1 MNASHRILIVDDEPN
16 NCKTLQAIL
25 SPLGHSIHVAH
36 DGRAGLQLAQAIR
49 PDLILLDVMMP
60 ALDGYEVC
68 RRLRAD
74 PQLAE
79 VPIIIITALDDRDS
93 RLAGLEAGADDF
105 VPKPFDRL
113 ELRARVQTVIRLNR
127 YRQLTF
133 ERSRFAWMAEQSDD
147 GYLLLTQADQI
158 VYANLAARRFLGL
171 APDADIAQAGPF
183 AALSAARH
191 QVVALADPDQA
202 LLVRAET
209 EAERGQWLRVQSF
222 TVPGRV
228 AAGPAAQG
236 DAVRFVQLRD
246 ISQEMELQRGT
257 WSFGSIVAHKLR
269 SPVAAISGS
278 LDLLAEFI
286 DPEAVPGSGDMLS
299 LAQNSARQ
307 LRHAVDEVVR
317 FATGP
322 NEAERG
328 APFSTRDLPAL
339 VAALAVDLSLS
350 SVQVELDGD
359 VPVTPLALAGLTM
372 RLILAELLDNA
383 RKFHPHGGQPK
394 IRVRARAWRPAEA
407 AAGVLLIISDDGR
420 HLSPDQL
427 SRIWEPYYQVEKL
440 FTGQVQGMGLGL
452 SMIRGIVL
460 SAGGECQAL
469 NVADGPG
476 LSIELR
482 LPFKREGDG
491 HATGLVYGVEQRQ

>member
-1 MNASHRILIVDDEPN
+1 MHSPHRILIVDDEPN

-25 SPLGHSIHVAH
+25 SPLGHGIHFAH
-36 DGRAGLQLAQAIR
+36 DGRTGLDLAHAIR

-60 ALDGYEVC
+60 GLDGYEVC

-74 PQLAE
+74 PELAE

-133 ERSRFAWMAEQSDD
+133 ERTRFAWMAEQSDD
-147 GYLLLTQADQI
+147 GYLLLTQTDQI

-171 APDADIAQAGPF
+171 APEAEVTQLGSFAD
-183 AALSAARH
+183 LSAARY
-191 QVVALADPDQA
+191 QLVSSADPDQA

-209 EAERGQWLRVQSF
+209 DTERGQWLRVQSF
-222 TVPGRV
+222 IVPGRGV
-228 AAGPAAQG
+228 ASPAQHG

-246 ISQEMELQRGT
+246 VSQQMELQRGT

-269 SPVAAISGS
+269 TPVAAISGS
-278 LDLLAEFI
+278 LDLLSEI
-286 DPEAVPGSGDMLS
+286 VGPDGPPGAGDMLT
-299 LAQNSARQ
+299 LAQSSARQ
-307 LRHAVDEVVR
+307 LRAAVDDVVR

-328 APFSTRDLPAL
+328 TPFCTCDLQAL
-339 VAALAVDLSLS
+339 VAALATDLALTKVEVDLA
-350 SVQVELDGD
+350 DD
-359 VPVTPLALAGLTM
+359 VACKPLGLAGLTV
-372 RLILAELLDNA
+372 RLILAELLENA
-383 RKFHPHGGQPK
+383 RKFHPGSGQP
-394 IRVRARAWRPAEA
+394 RVKVQARPWHKADSEV
-407 AAGVLLIISDDGR
+407 GVVLTISDDGR
-420 HLSPDQL
+420 HLAPDQL

-460 SAGGECQAL
+460 SAGGECQAA
-469 NVADGPG
+469 NVVDGPG
-476 LSIELR
+476 LTIELR

-491 HATGLVYGVEQRQ
+491 YPSTLVYGAELLS